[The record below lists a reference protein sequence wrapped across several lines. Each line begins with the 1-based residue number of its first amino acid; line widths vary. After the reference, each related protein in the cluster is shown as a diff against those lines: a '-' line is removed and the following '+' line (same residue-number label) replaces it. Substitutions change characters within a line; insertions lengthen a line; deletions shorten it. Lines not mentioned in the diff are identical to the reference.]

1 MGIDTV
7 YEQDMQTAHI
17 IQPAEEMAAIIQ
29 QFDNI
34 VIVAHGSPDGD
45 AIGATGAMG
54 SLVKAL
60 GKRFVLYNATGIPDY
75 LEWVPLPGKLVTK
88 PSAIPFKPGLIV
100 LDCGDAWRMGKELLA
115 VFPEY
120 PSVNIDHHLGN
131 PMFASLGN
139 WVDPG
144 MAATGQMVAA
154 VADAAGVPLT
164 GELAQC
170 VYLSLVSDTGS
181 FTHGNTSA
189 AVFTLAARLVANGLD
204 AAAMREKL
212 DNQWSMPKTKL
223 WGKLMQTLSLECDGT
238 VAVCPVTMEE
248 IGSFGAVREDLE
260 GFAEQMRRIKGVRVA
275 VLIRQVYRNIVPVLV
290 QHTLDHAF
298 TLRLLGCLVAAE
310 AVRKNV
316 VGDAL
321 AEPARRVV
329 IAVVYGQLVLIADRL
344 EQLRLTAVAACTVVQ
359 TIRQLHRKIIPVQT
373 GMRRRIGYRIP
384 IM

>member
-54 SLVKAL
+54 SLVKAF

-88 PSAIPFKPGLIV
+88 PSAIPFKPGLIIV

-275 VLIRQVYRNIVPVLV
+275 VRGCPLRRRRASQRRGSHHRRCRHGRRD
-290 QHTLDHAF
+290 QTDHKSHSRHHVWSGERRE
-298 TLRLLGCLVAAE
+298 TLRREE
-310 AVRKNV
+310 ATFLK
-316 VGDAL
+316 
-321 AEPARRVV
+321 
-329 IAVVYGQLVLIADRL
+329 
-344 EQLRLTAVAACTVVQ
+344 Q
-359 TIRQLHRKIIPVQT
+359 TSLPRHANAGPPLP
-373 GMRRRIGYRIP
+373 
-384 IM
+384 

>member
-1 MGIDTV
+1 
-7 YEQDMQTAHI
+7 
-17 IQPAEEMAAIIQ
+17 
-29 QFDNI
+29 
-34 VIVAHGSPDGD
+34 
-45 AIGATGAMG
+45 
-54 SLVKAL
+54 
-60 GKRFVLYNATGIPDY
+60 
-75 LEWVPLPGKLVTK
+75 
-88 PSAIPFKPGLIV
+88 
-100 LDCGDAWRMGKELLA
+100 
-115 VFPEY
+115 
-120 PSVNIDHHLGN
+120 
-131 PMFASLGN
+131 MFASLGN

-223 WGKLMQTLSLECDGT
+223 WGKLMQTLSLECDGM

-275 VLIRQVYRNIVPVLV
+275 VLIRQDPGNRCKLS
-290 QHTLDHAF
+290 
-298 TLRLLGCLVAAE
+298 LRSSGSDDVRSVAALFGGGGHLNAAGATIDDADMD
-310 AVRKNV
+310 AVTR
-316 VGDAL
+316 
-321 AEPARRVV
+321 
-329 IAVVYGQLVLIADRL
+329 
-344 EQLRLTAVAACTVVQ
+344 Q
-359 TIRQLHRKIIPVQT
+359 TIKAIQDITFGAGKEEKR
-373 GMRRRIGYRIP
+373 
-384 IM
+384 

>member
-88 PSAIPFKPGLIV
+88 PSAIPFKPGLIIV

-223 WGKLMQTLSLECDGT
+223 WG
-238 VAVCPVTMEE
+238 
-248 IGSFGAVREDLE
+248 GSFGAVREDLE

-275 VLIRQVYRNIVPVLV
+275 VLIRQDPGNRCKLS
-290 QHTLDHAF
+290 
-298 TLRLLGCLVAAE
+298 LRSSGSDDVRSVAALFGGGGHLNAAGATIDDADMD
-310 AVRKNV
+310 AVTR
-316 VGDAL
+316 
-321 AEPARRVV
+321 
-329 IAVVYGQLVLIADRL
+329 
-344 EQLRLTAVAACTVVQ
+344 Q
-359 TIRQLHRKIIPVQT
+359 TIKAIQDITFGEGKEEKR
-373 GMRRRIGYRIP
+373 
-384 IM
+384 

>member
-88 PSAIPFKPGLIV
+88 PSAIPFKPGLIIV

-120 PSVNIDHHLGN
+120 PSVNIDHHL
-131 PMFASLGN
+131 
-139 WVDPG
+139 PG

-223 WGKLMQTLSLECDGT
+223 WGKLMQTLSLECDGM

-275 VLIRQVYRNIVPVLV
+275 VLIRQDPGNRCKLS
-290 QHTLDHAF
+290 
-298 TLRLLGCLVAAE
+298 LRSSGSDDVRSVAALFGGGGHLNAAGATIDDADMD
-310 AVRKNV
+310 AVTR
-316 VGDAL
+316 
-321 AEPARRVV
+321 
-329 IAVVYGQLVLIADRL
+329 
-344 EQLRLTAVAACTVVQ
+344 Q
-359 TIRQLHRKIIPVQT
+359 TIKAIQDITFGAGKEEKR
-373 GMRRRIGYRIP
+373 
-384 IM
+384 

>member
-54 SLVKAL
+54 SLVKA
-60 GKRFVLYNATGIPDY
+60 F
-75 LEWVPLPGKLVTK
+75 GKLVTK
-88 PSAIPFKPGLIV
+88 PSAIPFKPGLIIV

-275 VLIRQVYRNIVPVLV
+275 VLIRQDPGNRCKLS
-290 QHTLDHAF
+290 
-298 TLRLLGCLVAAE
+298 LRSSGSDDVRSVAALFGGGGHLNAAGATIDDADMD
-310 AVRKNV
+310 AVTR
-316 VGDAL
+316 
-321 AEPARRVV
+321 
-329 IAVVYGQLVLIADRL
+329 
-344 EQLRLTAVAACTVVQ
+344 Q
-359 TIRQLHRKIIPVQT
+359 TIKAIQDITFGAGKEEKR
-373 GMRRRIGYRIP
+373 
-384 IM
+384 

>member
-1 MGIDTV
+1 MP
-7 YEQDMQTAHI
+7 
-17 IQPAEEMAAIIQ
+17 PA
-29 QFDNI
+29 
-34 VIVAHGSPDGD
+34 S
-45 AIGATGAMG
+45 
-54 SLVKAL
+54 
-60 GKRFVLYNATGIPDY
+60 PDY

-88 PSAIPFKPGLIV
+88 PSAIPFKPGLIIV

-154 VADAAGVPLT
+154 IADAAGVPLT
-164 GELAQC
+164 GELA
-170 VYLSLVSDTGS
+170 SAS
-181 FTHGNTSA
+181 TSPSSPTRVPSRTA
-189 AVFTLAARLVANGLD
+189 TPARRSSRLPPASSPTALTPP
-204 AAAMREKL
+204 AMREKL

-275 VLIRQVYRNIVPVLV
+275 VLIRQDPGNRCKLS
-290 QHTLDHAF
+290 
-298 TLRLLGCLVAAE
+298 LRSSGSDDVRSVAALFGGGGHLNAAGATIDDADMD
-310 AVRKNV
+310 AVTR
-316 VGDAL
+316 
-321 AEPARRVV
+321 
-329 IAVVYGQLVLIADRL
+329 
-344 EQLRLTAVAACTVVQ
+344 Q
-359 TIRQLHRKIIPVQT
+359 TIKAIQDITFGAGKEEKR
-373 GMRRRIGYRIP
+373 
-384 IM
+384 

>member
-1 MGIDTV
+1 MKRTISAVLCAALALTLAGCSEEKEPMLDQTV
-7 YEQDMQTAHI
+7 TVETTAAQTGELSTESTYI
-17 IQPAEEMAAIIQ
+17 GTISAEGTASVVSL
-29 QFDNI
+29 

-88 PSAIPFKPGLIV
+88 PSAIPFKPGLIIV

-275 VLIRQVYRNIVPVLV
+275 VLIRQDPGNRCKLS
-290 QHTLDHAF
+290 
-298 TLRLLGCLVAAE
+298 LRSSGSDDVRSVAALFGGGGHLNAAGATIDDADMD
-310 AVRKNV
+310 AVTR
-316 VGDAL
+316 
-321 AEPARRVV
+321 
-329 IAVVYGQLVLIADRL
+329 
-344 EQLRLTAVAACTVVQ
+344 Q
-359 TIRQLHRKIIPVQT
+359 TIKAIQDITFGAGKEEKR
-373 GMRRRIGYRIP
+373 
-384 IM
+384 

>member
-88 PSAIPFKPGLIV
+88 PSAIPFKPGLIIV

-223 WGKLMQTLSLECDGT
+223 WGKLMQTLSLECDGM

-275 VLIRQVYRNIVPVLV
+275 MLIRQDPGNRCKLS
-290 QHTLDHAF
+290 
-298 TLRLLGCLVAAE
+298 LRSSGSDDVRSVAALFGGGGHLNAAGATIDDADMD
-310 AVRKNV
+310 AVTR
-316 VGDAL
+316 
-321 AEPARRVV
+321 
-329 IAVVYGQLVLIADRL
+329 
-344 EQLRLTAVAACTVVQ
+344 Q
-359 TIRQLHRKIIPVQT
+359 TIKAIQDITFGAGKEEKR
-373 GMRRRIGYRIP
+373 
-384 IM
+384 

>member
-1 MGIDTV
+1 M

-88 PSAIPFKPGLIV
+88 PSAIPFKPGLIIV

-170 VYLSLVSDTGS
+170 VYLSLSPTRFLHGRQHQCGGS
-181 FTHGNTSA
+181 R
-189 AVFTLAARLVANGLD
+189 LPPARRQRPD
-204 AAAMREKL
+204 AAAMRESSTTNGPAQDEAL
-212 DNQWSMPKTKL
+212 GQ
-223 WGKLMQTLSLECDGT
+223 
-238 VAVCPVTMEE
+238 A
-248 IGSFGAVREDLE
+248 
-260 GFAEQMRRIKGVRVA
+260 
-275 VLIRQVYRNIVPVLV
+275 
-290 QHTLDHAF
+290 HADPF
-298 TLRLLGCLVAAE
+298 
-310 AVRKNV
+310 
-316 VGDAL
+316 
-321 AEPARRVV
+321 P
-329 IAVVYGQLVLIADRL
+329 
-344 EQLRLTAVAACTVVQ
+344 
-359 TIRQLHRKIIPVQT
+359 
-373 GMRRRIGYRIP
+373 
-384 IM
+384 

>member
-34 VIVAHGSPDGD
+34 VIVAHGSPDGN
-45 AIGATGAMG
+45 AIGAMG

-88 PSAIPFKPGLIV
+88 PSAIPFKPGLIIV

-181 FTHGNTSA
+181 RTATPVRRSS
-189 AVFTLAARLVANGLD
+189 RLPPASSPTALTPPPCAKSSTTNG
-204 AAAMREKL
+204 
-212 DNQWSMPKTKL
+212 P
-223 WGKLMQTLSLECDGT
+223 
-238 VAVCPVTMEE
+238 CPRRSSGASSCRPFPLNVT
-248 IGSFGAVREDLE
+248 AW
-260 GFAEQMRRIKGVRVA
+260 
-275 VLIRQVYRNIVPVLV
+275 
-290 QHTLDHAF
+290 
-298 TLRLLGCLVAAE
+298 
-310 AVRKNV
+310 
-316 VGDAL
+316 
-321 AEPARRVV
+321 
-329 IAVVYGQLVLIADRL
+329 
-344 EQLRLTAVAACTVVQ
+344 
-359 TIRQLHRKIIPVQT
+359 
-373 GMRRRIGYRIP
+373 
-384 IM
+384 

>member
-88 PSAIPFKPGLIV
+88 PSAIPFKPGLIIV

-144 MAATGQMVAA
+144 NRCKLSLRSSGSDDVRSVAA
-154 VADAAGVPLT
+154 LFGGGGHLNAAGAT
-164 GELAQC
+164 IDDA
-170 VYLSLVSDTGS
+170 DMD
-181 FTHGNTSA
+181 
-189 AVFTLAARLVANGLD
+189 AVTR
-204 AAAMREKL
+204 
-212 DNQWSMPKTKL
+212 
-223 WGKLMQTLSLECDGT
+223 QTIKAIQDIT
-238 VAVCPVTMEE
+238 
-248 IGSFGAVREDLE
+248 FGAGKEEKR
-260 GFAEQMRRIKGVRVA
+260 
-275 VLIRQVYRNIVPVLV
+275 
-290 QHTLDHAF
+290 
-298 TLRLLGCLVAAE
+298 
-310 AVRKNV
+310 
-316 VGDAL
+316 
-321 AEPARRVV
+321 
-329 IAVVYGQLVLIADRL
+329 
-344 EQLRLTAVAACTVVQ
+344 
-359 TIRQLHRKIIPVQT
+359 
-373 GMRRRIGYRIP
+373 
-384 IM
+384 

>member
-88 PSAIPFKPGLIV
+88 PSAIPFKPGLIIV

-164 GELAQC
+164 GERTATPVRRSSRLPPASSPTALTPPPC
-170 VYLSLVSDTGS
+170 AKSSTTNGPCPRRSSGASSCRPFPLNVT
-181 FTHGNTSA
+181 
-189 AVFTLAARLVANGLD
+189 AR
-204 AAAMREKL
+204 
-212 DNQWSMPKTKL
+212 
-223 WGKLMQTLSLECDGT
+223 
-238 VAVCPVTMEE
+238 
-248 IGSFGAVREDLE
+248 
-260 GFAEQMRRIKGVRVA
+260 
-275 VLIRQVYRNIVPVLV
+275 
-290 QHTLDHAF
+290 
-298 TLRLLGCLVAAE
+298 
-310 AVRKNV
+310 
-316 VGDAL
+316 
-321 AEPARRVV
+321 
-329 IAVVYGQLVLIADRL
+329 
-344 EQLRLTAVAACTVVQ
+344 
-359 TIRQLHRKIIPVQT
+359 
-373 GMRRRIGYRIP
+373 
-384 IM
+384 

>member
-88 PSAIPFKPGLIV
+88 PSAIPFKPGLIIV

-154 VADAAGVPLT
+154 
-164 GELAQC
+164 
-170 VYLSLVSDTGS
+170 VSDTGS

-275 VLIRQVYRNIVPVLV
+275 VLIRQDPGNRCKLS
-290 QHTLDHAF
+290 
-298 TLRLLGCLVAAE
+298 LRSSGSDDVRSVAALFGGGGHLNAAGATIDDADMD
-310 AVRKNV
+310 AVTR
-316 VGDAL
+316 
-321 AEPARRVV
+321 
-329 IAVVYGQLVLIADRL
+329 
-344 EQLRLTAVAACTVVQ
+344 Q
-359 TIRQLHRKIIPVQT
+359 TIKAIQDITFGEGKEEKR
-373 GMRRRIGYRIP
+373 
-384 IM
+384 

>member
-88 PSAIPFKPGLIV
+88 PSAIPFKPGLIIV

-144 MAATGQMVAA
+144 MAATARWWPPSPT
-154 VADAAGVPLT
+154 PLRAPHRGT
-164 GELAQC
+164 GPVRLPLPRLRHGFLHARQRQC
-170 VYLSLVSDTGS
+170 G
-181 FTHGNTSA
+181 
-189 AVFTLAARLVANGLD
+189 GLH
-204 AAAMREKL
+204 ACR
-212 DNQWSMPKTKL
+212 P
-223 WGKLMQTLSLECDGT
+223 
-238 VAVCPVTMEE
+238 P
-248 IGSFGAVREDLE
+248 
-260 GFAEQMRRIKGVRVA
+260 RRQR
-275 VLIRQVYRNIVPVLV
+275 P
-290 QHTLDHAF
+290 
-298 TLRLLGCLVAAE
+298 
-310 AVRKNV
+310 
-316 VGDAL
+316 
-321 AEPARRVV
+321 
-329 IAVVYGQLVLIADRL
+329 
-344 EQLRLTAVAACTVVQ
+344 
-359 TIRQLHRKIIPVQT
+359 
-373 GMRRRIGYRIP
+373 
-384 IM
+384 